1 MAIREQLRPYITEQ
15 YRQAATAGT
24 PVIRPLFF
32 DFTSDASAVAVDDQM
47 MFGPRFLVAP
57 QMIANAS
64 MPVCLSHWAC
74 YSGRN
79 VRQVFLTLPRS
90 QPRRVLAG
98 ASCWRELAGLVHF
111 IGVPG
116 RPKYQ
121 SESPCAACAAPKGAK
136 G

>member
-15 YRQAATAGT
+15 YRQAAAAGT

-32 DFTSDASAVAVDDQM
+32 DFTSDASAAAVDDQM

-64 MPVCLSHWAC
+64 MPPVCPT
-74 YSGRN
+74 GRAWPN

-121 SESPCAACAAPKGAK
+121 SESSCAACAVPKGAK
-136 G
+136 V